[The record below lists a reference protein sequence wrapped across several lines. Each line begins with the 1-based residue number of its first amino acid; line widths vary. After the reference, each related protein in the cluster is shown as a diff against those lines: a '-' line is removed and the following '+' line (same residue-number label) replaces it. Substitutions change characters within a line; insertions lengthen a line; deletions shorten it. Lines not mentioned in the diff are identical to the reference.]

1 MGFALVHN
9 SIHTYELQAP
19 YRKQKNGI
27 IEANNKRVPQS
38 MMQLETLASLQ
49 GRSLLKDIYRE
60 LRFDRQLGTTQVL
73 GALWRIC
80 TTEQELIRRTRH
92 DVVVLHPL
100 GWWQGSILWMQE
112 VINRYYFSA
121 INAWVYAGAAV
132 LLLAVG
138 LNRVGVIHQP
148 EMVVAG
154 IVLEAFLLLVLFA
167 VMYFTPPDDVE
178 VQAPTGAAEGT
189 IELLREI
196 GEIGRDYAAMAV
208 QLEAIASSL
217 NDLVEKQD
225 AMATTVRDS
234 VNAAVHAV
242 APNPSLMTA
251 MENTTVALDRFA
263 GSIDALGMR
272 LKAMETQE
280 VENLV
285 RTQLERIVSKEVL
298 RSVGNQENAAK

>member
-1 MGFALVHN
+1 
-9 SIHTYELQAP
+9 
-19 YRKQKNGI
+19 
-27 IEANNKRVPQS
+27 
-38 MMQLETLASLQ
+38 MQLETLASLQ